1 MQTPQTRPRSGESA
15 SSWSEE
21 TITRDEKADVVG
33 GWAMKQRHSTF
44 SGRIGLWVG
53 GGEEAPGGH
62 VPENSECPRF
72 SSSIMKQL
80 GLHHRQLH
88 ALLDDIE
95 DRLHR
100 LRREV
105 KPAIKQIAA

>member
-1 MQTPQTRPRSGESA
+1 
-15 SSWSEE
+15 
-21 TITRDEKADVVG
+21 
-33 GWAMKQRHSTF
+33 MKR
-44 SGRIGLWVG
+44 
-53 GGEEAPGGH
+53 
-62 VPENSECPRF
+62 
-72 SSSIMKQL
+72 L

-95 DRLHR
+95 DPLHR